1 MLKYD
6 IRKKGNKRCK
16 GNENIIRKNY
26 TKMNKEELSF
36 LKIQLMEIDL
46 KKINIT
52 DHATEKNLLS
62 KNDIKKILKN
72 KNFKIIDYNYNLKTK
87 EERILVRSREEY
99 LIKNHKGEKEQVYIK
114 VVISITNNM
123 IITQWANDI
132 EGEKEKNNNCITNY
146 IDNFDIINKKI
157 KFK

>member
-26 TKMNKEELSF
+26 IKMNKEELTF
-36 LKIQLMEIDL
+36 LKTQLVEIDL

-72 KNFKIIDYNYNLKTK
+72 KSYKIIDYNYNLKTK

-114 VVISITNNM
+114 VVISVTNNM

>member
-1 MLKYD
+1 MLRYD

-36 LKIQLMEIDL
+36 LKTQLVALDIKRID
-46 KKINIT
+46 IT
-52 DHATEKNLLS
+52 NHATEKNLLS
-62 KNDIKKILKN
+62 KNEIKKILKN
-72 KNFKIIDYNYNLKTK
+72 KSYKIIDYNYNLKTK

-114 VVISITNNM
+114 VVISVTNNM
-123 IITQWANDI
+123 IITQWANDT
-132 EGEKEKNNNCITNY
+132 EGEKKKNNNCITNY

>member
-6 IRKKGNKRCK
+6 IRKKGNKNCK
-16 GNENIIRKNY
+16 GNKNIIRKNY
-26 TKMNKEELSF
+26 IKMNKEELTF
-36 LKIQLMEIDL
+36 LKTQLMALDI
-46 KKINIT
+46 KKMIIT

-62 KNDIKKILKN
+62 KNEIKKILKD
-72 KNFKIIDYNYNLKTK
+72 KSFKIIDYNYNLKTK

-99 LIKNHKGEKEQVYIK
+99 LIKNHKGEKEKVYIK
-114 VVISITNNM
+114 VVISVTDNM
-123 IITQWANDI
+123 IITQWANDV

-157 KFK
+157 KLK

>member
-16 GNENIIRKNY
+16 GNKNIIRKNY

-36 LKIQLMEIDL
+36 LKSQLMEIDL

-72 KNFKIIDYNYNLKTK
+72 KSYKIIDYNYNLKTK

-99 LIKNHKGEKEQVYIK
+99 LIKNHKGEKEQVYVK

>member
-16 GNENIIRKNY
+16 GNKNIIRKNY

-36 LKIQLMEIDL
+36 LKFQLMEIDL

>member
-16 GNENIIRKNY
+16 GNKNIIRKNY

>member
-36 LKIQLMEIDL
+36 LKIQLMALDS
-46 KKINIT
+46 KKMDIT
-52 DHATEKNLLS
+52 EHATEKNLLS
-62 KNDIKKILKN
+62 KNEIRKILKN

-87 EERILVRSREEY
+87 EERILIRSREEY

-114 VVISITNNM
+114 VVISVTNNT

-132 EGEKEKNNNCITNY
+132 KGEKEKNNNCITNY
-146 IDNFDIINKKI
+146 IDNFDINNKKI

>member
-1 MLKYD
+1 MLRYD

-26 TKMNKEELSF
+26 IKMNKEELTF
-36 LKIQLMEIDL
+36 LKSQLVALDI
-46 KKINIT
+46 KKIDIT

-62 KNDIKKILKN
+62 KNEIRKILKN

-87 EERILVRSREEY
+87 EERILVRSREKY

-114 VVISITNNM
+114 IVISITRNL
-123 IITQWANDI
+123 IITQWANNI
-132 EGEKEKNNNCITNY
+132 KEEKEKNNNCITNY

>member
-26 TKMNKEELSF
+26 TKMDKEELSF

-52 DHATEKNLLS
+52 DHAAEKNLLS

-87 EERILVRSREEY
+87 EERILIRSRKEY
-99 LIKNHKGEKEQVYIK
+99 LIKNHKEEKEQVYIK

-132 EGEKEKNNNCITNY
+132 EGEKKKNNNCITNY